1 MQETLHDI
9 IKAEKKAQNVTI
21 ERLSAAADISQSTIS
36 RLLSGAIQSPSV
48 YAVGRMCAL
57 LHISLDEYFEID
69 VPNAH
74 ALENEALRAAA
85 DSHARMEDIWKAA
98 IAKKDKVIRWL
109 IVTVVALALLSV
121 GSYLIWDFTHTD
133 WGFYRG

>member
-109 IVTVVALALLSV
+109 IVAVVALALLSV